1 MTQQENIEEALRR
14 LIDLYDPLAIYL
26 FEEKPDSIFMIIVE
40 GSWLKP
46 LKRGL
51 AGKYALWELEGPKDI
66 LVFTKDEF
74 DQRLQD
80 SYSLAH
86 QIKNEG
92 KLLYART

>member
-1 MTQQENIEEALRR
+1 MTTKKNLDEAVRR
-14 LIDLYDPLAIYL
+14 LVDLYDPLSIYL
-26 FEEKPDSIFMIIVE
+26 FEEKPDSIFVIVVE

-74 DQRLQD
+74 DERLQD
-80 SYSLAH
+80 SYSLAY
-86 QIKNEG
+86 QIKKDG
-92 KLLYART
+92 KMLYFH